1 MELLGEILHFSKSGR
16 LIVKLD
22 RFDSSM
28 KTGQNI
34 SNDQGKMIG
43 KITEFIGPITSP
55 YASIIPF
62 IQKKNKLTDT
72 ICSQKF
78 TGDRETFPSQTN
90 LLMQF
95 IKNRIPMIWN
105 EDCFNIRSNLIN
117 P

>member
-55 YASIIPF
+55 YVSIIPF
-62 IQKKNKLTDT
+62 IQKKNKLTGMKVY
-72 ICSQKF
+72 INKNFRKKNSSK
-78 TGDRETFPSQTN
+78 TN
-90 LLMQF
+90 YSK
-95 IKNRIPMIWN
+95 IKRNKK
-105 EDCFNIRSNLIN
+105 
-117 P
+117 

>member
-55 YASIIPF
+55 YASILPF
-62 IQKKNKLTDT
+62 IQKKNKLTGMKVY
-72 ICSQKF
+72 INKNF
-78 TGDRETFPSQTN
+78 RKKK
-90 LLMQF
+90 F
-95 IKNRIPMIWN
+95 IKNKLFQN
-105 EDCFNIRSNLIN
+105 KKK
-117 P
+117 

>member
-55 YASIIPF
+55 YASILPF
-62 IQKKNKLTDT
+62 IQKKNKLTGMKVY
-72 ICSQKF
+72 INK
-78 TGDRETFPSQTN
+78 
-90 LLMQF
+90 
-95 IKNRIPMIWN
+95 
-105 EDCFNIRSNLIN
+105 NIRKKNSSKTNYSKIKRN
-117 P
+117 KK

>member
-55 YASIIPF
+55 YASILPF
-62 IQKKNKLTDT
+62 IQKKNKLTGMKVY
-72 ICSQKF
+72 INKNF
-78 TGDRETFPSQTN
+78 RKKNPSKTN
-90 LLMQF
+90 YSK
-95 IKNRIPMIWN
+95 IKRNKK
-105 EDCFNIRSNLIN
+105 
-117 P
+117 

>member
-62 IQKKNKLTDT
+62 IQKKNKLTGMKVY
-72 ICSQKF
+72 INKNFKKKNSSK
-78 TGDRETFPSQTN
+78 TN
-90 LLMQF
+90 YSK
-95 IKNRIPMIWN
+95 IKRNKK
-105 EDCFNIRSNLIN
+105 
-117 P
+117 

>member
-43 KITEFIGPITSP
+43 KITEFIGPTTSP
-55 YASIIPF
+55 YASILPF
-62 IQKKNKLTDT
+62 IQKKNKLTGMKVY
-72 ICSQKF
+72 INKNFRKKNSSK
-78 TGDRETFPSQTN
+78 TN
-90 LLMQF
+90 YSK
-95 IKNRIPMIWN
+95 IKRNKK
-105 EDCFNIRSNLIN
+105 
-117 P
+117 

>member
-1 MELLGEILHFSKSGR
+1 MELLGEIIHFSKSGR

-55 YASIIPF
+55 YASILPF
-62 IQKKNKLTDT
+62 IQKKNKLTGMKVY
-72 ICSQKF
+72 INKNFRKKNSSK
-78 TGDRETFPSQTN
+78 TN
-90 LLMQF
+90 YSK
-95 IKNRIPMIWN
+95 IKRNKK
-105 EDCFNIRSNLIN
+105 
-117 P
+117 

>member
-34 SNDQGKMIG
+34 SDDQGKMIG

-55 YASIIPF
+55 YASILTF
-62 IQKKNKLTDT
+62 IKKKNKLTWMKVY
-72 ICSQKF
+72 INKNFRKKNSSK
-78 TGDRETFPSQTN
+78 PNYSK
-90 LLMQF
+90 
-95 IKNRIPMIWN
+95 IKRNKK
-105 EDCFNIRSNLIN
+105 
-117 P
+117 

>member
-55 YASIIPF
+55 YASILPF
-62 IQKKNKLTDT
+62 IQKKNKLTGMKVYYNKNFRKKN
-72 ICSQKF
+72 SSK
-78 TGDRETFPSQTN
+78 TN
-90 LLMQF
+90 YSK
-95 IKNRIPMIWN
+95 IKRNKK
-105 EDCFNIRSNLIN
+105 
-117 P
+117 

>member
-34 SNDQGKMIG
+34 SDDQGKMIG

-55 YASIIPF
+55 YASILPF
-62 IQKKNKLTDT
+62 IQKKNKLTGMKVY
-72 ICSQKF
+72 I
-78 TGDRETFPSQTN
+78 N
-90 LLMQF
+90 
-95 IKNRIPMIWN
+95 KNFRKKNSSKPN
-105 EDCFNIRSNLIN
+105 Y
-117 P
+117 

>member
-43 KITEFIGPITSP
+43 KITEFIGPIASP

-62 IQKKNKLTDT
+62 IQKKNKLTGMKVY
-72 ICSQKF
+72 INKNFRKKNSSK
-78 TGDRETFPSQTN
+78 TN
-90 LLMQF
+90 YSK
-95 IKNRIPMIWN
+95 IKRNKK
-105 EDCFNIRSNLIN
+105 
-117 P
+117 

>member
-62 IQKKNKLTDT
+62 IQKKNKLTGMKVY
-72 ICSQKF
+72 INKNFRKKNSSK
-78 TGDRETFPSQTN
+78 TN
-90 LLMQF
+90 YSK
-95 IKNRIPMIWN
+95 IKRNKK
-105 EDCFNIRSNLIN
+105 
-117 P
+117 

>member
-22 RFDSSM
+22 RFDSSV

-62 IQKKNKLTDT
+62 IQKKNKLTGMKVY
-72 ICSQKF
+72 INKNFRKKNSSK
-78 TGDRETFPSQTN
+78 TN
-90 LLMQF
+90 YSK
-95 IKNRIPMIWN
+95 IKRNKK
-105 EDCFNIRSNLIN
+105 
-117 P
+117 

>member
-34 SNDQGKMIG
+34 SDDQGKMIG

-55 YASIIPF
+55 YVSIIPF
-62 IQKKNKLTDT
+62 IQKKNKLTGMKVY
-72 ICSQKF
+72 INKNFRKKNSSK
-78 TGDRETFPSQTN
+78 TN
-90 LLMQF
+90 YSK
-95 IKNRIPMIWN
+95 IKRNKK
-105 EDCFNIRSNLIN
+105 
-117 P
+117 

>member
-34 SNDQGKMIG
+34 SDDQGKMIG

-55 YASIIPF
+55 YASILPF
-62 IQKKNKLTDT
+62 IQKKNKLTGMKVY
-72 ICSQKF
+72 INKNFRKKNSSK
-78 TGDRETFPSQTN
+78 TN
-90 LLMQF
+90 YSK
-95 IKNRIPMIWN
+95 IKRNKK
-105 EDCFNIRSNLIN
+105 
-117 P
+117 